1 MAYFKYKRHALL
13 TTESDHSGVVRDWLV
28 ENGLMPYEGFE
39 TGDGPVDLYLGGRR
53 VLIEIKTRKRL
64 KKGPYV
70 PGTGSRPNESA
81 FEQLTRYMVAE
92 ISREQMRL
100 DEDPKNHWIGCVTD
114 SVKWWVWMWP
124 PHGYGKDSEII
135 PEFNGTVVD
144 EFQKKLLIRRFQRLV
159 GKEWA
164 PVDPTNLFNASL
176 VSFKKLYEQRKAFR
190 ATKTQQGLWLEQL
203 KASGNAPESDTDEIF
218 VIHTMLILISR
229 LVSATVGRGRPIT
242 EGFVQWV
249 QSDGPEL
256 NALKGIV
263 GNYDWSQR
271 TGDVLRALY
280 IGYIPPQHRQ
290 VYGEYFTPDWLAE
303 KLCCTII
310 DNRYISQQI
319 KRYNAGQQLHGVLDP
334 ACGSGTFLYHAAKR
348 IIESNAIKSSYME
361 SDEMIKFV
369 CAMVHGIDIHP
380 VAVEMALANMHR
392 ILPGVP
398 DRIIHVYQGDA
409 LLTQRPDSQIHSMG
423 GDNLAL
429 FSPGERPLILPKS
442 FLHDASKINKFVNSA
457 IDDSNMPPGLGSGF
471 SDVDLEQLRE
481 AHGQMRKIIQNE
493 ANGVWA
499 WYIRNQAAPMLLR
512 EKKVGRI
519 VSNPPW
525 VRINKIRVEKR
536 KKEIETMAKER
547 GLWVGGETATSFDVA
562 SLFVDRCTALYLT
575 NPNKS
580 GWVLPHGAMF
590 GGGWDGFRNR
600 IGDKISSKWNLKRLP
615 FKLTPTCAMLFGVN
629 IPNRDLAKM
638 PRTRLNSTDSWKTA
652 QSKTKWI
659 EWPQAFPEEKSSW
672 LDNNKKPIARVG
684 ATIFPHCLV
693 RIKTKTVE
701 YNNTRFETTPSMHL
715 PWNKF
720 GSQHGTVPS
729 EWIRECLFFID
740 LLPYMIPTTTPCVLP
755 ISGNAWDIARMTNP
769 YWQEAT
775 DLYTAHH
782 GRGSNTPHTLE
793 GNLNFSNKL
802 LKQIERKGEHVLYN
816 KSGDVLHAARVNYKH
831 MINDGLYSVPC
842 RSLSEARFLT
852 AILNADIMLQVFRA
866 ARESDRDFAA
876 HIWRKVPIPRYDGSQ
891 LHYDL
896 ANLSKQAENIAKR
909 TYTPTYGKHKMR
921 SEIRKALQKDGVAGQ
936 IDDICKKLFQKH
948 TRVLSS

>member
-1 MAYFKYKRHALL
+1 M
-13 TTESDHSGVVRDWLV
+13 TTESDYSGVVRDWLV
-28 ENGLMPYEGFE
+28 ENGLIPYERFE

-53 VLIEIKTRKRL
+53 VLIEVKTRERL

-70 PGTGSRPNESA
+70 PGTGVRTNESA

-92 ISREQMRL
+92 INREQMRL
-100 DEDPKNHWIGCVTD
+100 DEDPKNQWIGCVTD
-114 SVKWWVWMWP
+114 SVKWWVWVWP
-124 PHGYGKDSEII
+124 PHGYGKDSKII
-135 PEFNGTVVD
+135 PEFNGTVVN
-144 EFQKKLLIRRFQRLV
+144 EFQKKLLIRRFQQLI

-164 PVDPTNLFNASL
+164 PADPTDLFSESL
-176 VSFKKLYEQRKAFR
+176 VSFKGLYEQRKALR

-203 KASGNAPESDTDEIF
+203 KASGNAPESDADEMFI
-218 VIHTMLILISR
+218 IHTILILISR
-229 LVSATVGRGRPIT
+229 LVSATVGREKPIT

-263 GNYDWSQR
+263 DNYDWRQR

-303 KLCCTII
+303 KLCHTIM

-348 IIESNAIKSSYME
+348 IIKSNAMKSSYME
-361 SDEMIKFV
+361 SDEMMKFV

-398 DRIIHVYQGDA
+398 DRIIQVYQGDA

-471 SDVDLEQLRE
+471 SEVDLEQLRE
-481 AHGQMRKIIQNE
+481 AHNQMRTIIQNE

-536 KKEIETMAKER
+536 KNEIKTMAKER
-547 GLWVGGETATSFDVA
+547 DLWIGGEIATSFDVA
-562 SLFVDRCTALYLT
+562 SLFVDRCTELYLT
-575 NPNKS
+575 KPNKS

-590 GGGWDGFRNR
+590 GGGWDGLRAK
-600 IGDKISSKWNLKRLP
+600 IGDKISSMWNLKRLP
-615 FKLTPTCAMLFGVN
+615 FKQTPTCAMLFGVN

-638 PRTRLNSTDSWKTA
+638 PRTKLNNTDSWRTA

-684 ATIFPHCLV
+684 ATVVPYCLV
-693 RIKTKTVE
+693 RIRTKTAE
-701 YNNTRFETTPSMHL
+701 GNNIRFETVPSMHN
-715 PWNKF
+715 PWSKL
-720 GSQHGTVPS
+720 GSQHGIVPS
-729 EWIRECLFFID
+729 KWVRECLFFTD
-740 LLPYMIPTTTPCVLP
+740 LLPHLIPTTTSCILP
-755 ISGNAWDIARMTNP
+755 ISGIDWDPARVANP
-769 YWQEAT
+769 YWQEVT
-775 DLYTAHH
+775 DLYAAHH
-782 GRGSNTPHTLE
+782 GHGSNTPHTLE
-793 GNLNFSNKL
+793 GRLNFNNAL
-802 LKQIERKGEHVLYN
+802 FKQLEHGEKEYVLYN
-816 KSGDVLHAARVNYKH
+816 TSGDVLHAARMHRPYVSNH
-831 MINDGLYSVPC
+831 RIYSVQC
-842 RSLSEARFLT
+842 RSSDEALFLT
-852 AILNADIMLQVFRA
+852 AILNADIMLPAFRA
-866 ARESDRDFAA
+866 TRKSDRDFMA

-896 ANLSKQAENIAKR
+896 ANLSKQAENIAKG

-921 SEIRKALQKDGVAGQ
+921 SKIRKALRKDGVAGQ
-936 IDDICKKLFQKH
+936 IDDICKQLFPKH
-948 TRVLSS
+948 TRVPSS

>member
-1 MAYFKYKRHALL
+1 
-13 TTESDHSGVVRDWLV
+13 
-28 ENGLMPYEGFE
+28 MPDEQFE

-53 VLIEIKTRKRL
+53 VLIETKTRERL

-70 PGTGSRPNESA
+70 PGTGVRPNESA
-81 FEQLTRYMVAE
+81 FEQLTRYVVAE
-92 ISREQMRL
+92 RSREQMRL
-100 DEDPKNHWIGCVTD
+100 DEDPKNQWIGCVTD
-114 SVKWWVWMWP
+114 SVKWWIWTWP
-124 PHGYGKDSEII
+124 PYGSGEDGKII

-144 EFQKKLLIRRFQRLV
+144 EFQKKRLIRRFQRLV

-164 PVDPTNLFNASL
+164 PVDPTDLFSESLAS
-176 VSFKKLYEQRKAFR
+176 FNKLYEQRKAFR

-203 KASGNAPESDTDEIF
+203 KASGNAPESDADEIF
-218 VIHTMLILISR
+218 VIHTMLTLISR

-263 GNYDWSQR
+263 DNYDWSQR

-303 KLCCTII
+303 KLCRTII

-348 IIESNAIKSSYME
+348 IIESNAMKSSYME

-398 DRIIHVYQGDA
+398 DRIIQVYQGDA

-471 SDVDLEQLRE
+471 SEVDLEQLRE
-481 AHGQMRKIIQNE
+481 AHDQMRKIIQNE

-536 KKEIETMAKER
+536 KKEIEAMAKER
-547 GLWVGGETATSFDVA
+547 GLWVGGKTATSFDVA

-575 NPNKS
+575 KPNKS

-600 IGDKISSKWNLKRLP
+600 IGDKISSKWNMKRLP
-615 FKLTPTCAMLFGVN
+615 FKQTPTCVMLFGVN
-629 IPNRDLAKM
+629 IPNRDITKMSGAKI
-638 PRTRLNSTDSWKTA
+638 NNTDSWKTV
-652 QSKTKWI
+652 QSKTEWI
-659 EWPQAFPEEKSSW
+659 EWPQAFSEEKSSW
-672 LDNNKKPIARVG
+672 MGENGKPIARQG
-684 ATIFPHCLV
+684 ATMVPHCLI

-701 YNNTRFETTPSMHL
+701 SNNTRFETMPSMHR

-720 GSQHGTVPS
+720 GSQRGTVPS
-729 EWIRECLFFID
+729 EWIHECLFFID
-740 LLPYMIPTTTPCVLP
+740 ILPYLIPTTTPCVLP
-755 ISGNAWDIARMTNP
+755 ISGSIWDPTRVTNP
-769 YWQEAT
+769 YWQDAT
-775 DLYTAHH
+775 YLYAGHH
-782 GRGSNTPHTLE
+782 GSGSNTPKTLE
-793 GNLNFSNKL
+793 DNLNYNNKL
-802 LKQIERKGEHVLYN
+802 FKQLERKKNYVLYN
-816 KSGDVLHAARVNYKH
+816 SSGDILHASRVDEH
-831 MINDGLYSVPC
+831 VIDAGLYSVPC
-842 RSLSEARFLT
+842 GSLDEARFLT
-852 AILNADIMLQVFRA
+852 AILNADIMLPAFRA
-866 ARESDRDFAA
+866 ARKSDRDFMA

-896 ANLSKQAENIAKR
+896 VNLSKQAENIAKG

-921 SEIRKALQKDGVAGQ
+921 SEIRKALRKDGVAGQ
-936 IDDICKKLFQKH
+936 IDDICKQLFPNH
-948 TRVLSS
+948 I

>member
-1 MAYFKYKRHALL
+1 M

-28 ENGLMPYEGFE
+28 ENGLIPDEQFE

-53 VLIEIKTRKRL
+53 VLIETKTRERL

-100 DEDPKNHWIGCVTD
+100 DEDPKNQWIGCVTD
-114 SVKWWVWMWP
+114 SIKWWVWVWP
-124 PHGYGKDSEII
+124 PHGSGEDGKII
-135 PEFNGTVVD
+135 PEFNGTVVG
-144 EFQKKLLIRRFQRLV
+144 ESQKKLLIRRFQRLV

-164 PVDPTNLFNASL
+164 PADPTDLFSASL
-176 VSFKKLYEQRKAFR
+176 VSFKKLYEQRKALR

-203 KASGNAPESDTDEIF
+203 KASGNAPESDADEIF

-229 LVSATVGRGRPIT
+229 LVSATVGREKPIT

-249 QSDGPEL
+249 QPDGPEL
-256 NALKGIV
+256 SALKGIV
-263 GNYDWSQR
+263 DNYDWSQR

-303 KLCCTII
+303 KLCRTIM

-319 KRYNAGQQLHGVLDP
+319 KRHNAGQHLHGVLDP

-348 IIESNAIKSSYME
+348 IIESNAMKSSYME
-361 SDEMIKFV
+361 SDEMMKFV

-398 DRIIHVYQGDA
+398 DRIIQVYQGDA

-471 SDVDLEQLRE
+471 SEVDLEQLRE
-481 AHGQMRKIIQNE
+481 AHNQMRTIIQNE

-536 KKEIETMAKER
+536 KKEIEAMAKDR
-547 GLWVGGETATSFDVA
+547 GLWVGGKTATSFDVA

-575 NPNKS
+575 KPNKS

-600 IGDKISSKWNLKRLP
+600 IGDKISSMWNLKRLP
-615 FKLTPTCAMLFGVN
+615 FKLTPTCVMLFGVN
-629 IPNRDLAKM
+629 IQNRDIAK
-638 PRTRLNSTDSWKTA
+638 LSGAKINNTDSWKTVL
-652 QSKTKWI
+652 SKTEWI
-659 EWPQAFPEEKSSW
+659 EWPRAFPEEKSSW
-672 LDNNKKPIARVG
+672 LNKKENPIARQG
-684 ATIFPHCLV
+684 ATVVPYCLV
-693 RIKTKTVE
+693 RIRTKTVE
-701 YNNTRFETTPSMHL
+701 GNNIRFETVPSMHS
-715 PWNKF
+715 PWSKL

-729 EWIRECLFFID
+729 KWVRGCLFFTD
-740 LLPYMIPTTTPCVLP
+740 LLPHLIPTTTSCILP
-755 ISGNAWDIARMTNP
+755 ISGNDWDPARATNL
-769 YWQEAT
+769 YWQEVT
-775 DLYTAHH
+775 DLYAAHH
-782 GRGSNTPHTLE
+782 GHGSNTPHTLE
-793 GNLNFSNKL
+793 GRLNFNNAL
-802 LKQIERKGEHVLYN
+802 FKQLEHGEKEYVLYN
-816 KSGDVLHAARVNYKH
+816 TSGDVLHAARMNRQYVSNH
-831 MINDGLYSVPC
+831 RIYSVQC
-842 RSLSEARFLT
+842 RSSAEALFLT
-852 AILNADIMLQVFRA
+852 AILNADIMLPAFRA
-866 ARESDRDFAA
+866 ARKSDRDFMA

-891 LHYDL
+891 LHHDL
-896 ANLSKQAENIAKR
+896 VKLAKRAERIAKK
-909 TYTPTYGKHKMR
+909 TWMPECGKHKMR
-921 SEIRKALQKDGVAGQ
+921 SEIRKALRKDGVAGQ
-936 IDDICKKLFQKH
+936 IDDICKQLFPKH
-948 TRVLSS
+948 I